1 MELKARA
8 YLKRSIIITNISP
21 DNIENEIL
29 TIFLEGSI
37 KDNFEKY
44 KINETSN
51 INNYKYAV
59 FE

>member
-44 KINETSN
+44 KIIEASN

>member
-37 KDNFEKY
+37 KDNFK
-44 KINETSN
+44 K
-51 INNYKYAV
+51 
-59 FE
+59 